1 MNFMNTSKKKPF
13 SGLHTLNFYSI
24 FKSGTKSGTLANPY
38 IQKSPILCQHR
49 VRELLKSLIISLTIS
64 IILSIAVQDAA
75 QNISDNIQLKYTD
88 SSKLYEYQNGYS
100 QLFGDVPQIPDVS
113 PEIMTPS
120 DRIAKELCDFIS
132 SWCILFFTLF
142 GVFLSLTLFYKRRLK
157 TPFSVLNEAAD
168 KISRQDLDFKISYVY
183 DDELGQICAAFEKM
197 REKLAENNNSM
208 WNMIDEQKQMRSAFS
223 HDLRTPLAVM
233 KGYVEYLLRYYP
245 KHRLSEEKVIEVLGE
260 LQSQTERISCF
271 AYTMKNINRLDEII
285 ISRAYVSQADLLAK
299 TEAILTVL
307 AQKYAKQFEVHSEL
321 KEQQLNLDI
330 SIFLEVLENLID
342 NAMRFSVQCVRVEFR
357 YSQSLLNVCVHDD
370 GKGFQPDELSKA
382 VKPYYHGESVG
393 TEHYGMGLYICKMLC
408 EKHGGFL
415 RVYNSPGGG
424 ACVEFNIA
432 A

>member
-1 MNFMNTSKKKPF
+1 MGSKIKR
-13 SGLHTLNFYSI
+13 SL
-24 FKSGTKSGTLANPY
+24 FKY
-38 IQKSPILCQHR
+38 
-49 VRELLKSLIISLTIS
+49 LIISLTIS

-197 REKLAENNNSM
+197 REKLAENNSSM

-271 AYTMKNINRLDEII
+271 ADTMKNINRLDEII

-299 TEAILTVL
+299 TEAILTIL

-370 GKGFQPDELSKA
+370 GKGVQPDELSKA
-382 VKPYYHGESVG
+382 VNPYYHGESVG